1 MCMCVPCVHVCACGC
16 VDNAWTGTLCANT
29 PSATCLPPVSSL
41 GLAYAS
47 QRGGELEVSKKRT
60 ALGTAGSTVRHSS
73 TVTLRGNEFLVS
85 R

>member
-1 MCMCVPCVHVCACGC
+1 VSMCVPCVHVCACGC

-47 QRGGELEVSKKRT
+47 QRGGELEVRKKADCTRDCR
-60 ALGTAGSTVRHSS
+60 AHRAAQLHCDPKG
-73 TVTLRGNEFLVS
+73 
-85 R
+85 